1 MLLLLALVVT
11 TAAAELP
18 VGAHGTFARAA
29 VLDPSAKPHVLFVVC
44 DDLRPQASGM
54 QMQLTCPPV
63 QMLRVI
69 DLSDARAS
77 LAM

>member
-54 QMQLTCPPV
+54 H
-63 QMLRVI
+63 
-69 DLSDARAS
+69 
-77 LAM
+77 